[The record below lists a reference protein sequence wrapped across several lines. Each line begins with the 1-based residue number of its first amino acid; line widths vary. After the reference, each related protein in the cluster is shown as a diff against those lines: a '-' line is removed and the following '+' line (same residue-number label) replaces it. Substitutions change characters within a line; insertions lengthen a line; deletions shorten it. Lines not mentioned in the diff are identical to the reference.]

1 MDAPL
6 LSRHLPPPAHLP
18 TFLFGLRGSGKSTWA
33 RLTLPTAT
41 TVDLR
46 DDAVYRPLRQ
56 QPSRLRTILEAV
68 PIGEWTVID
77 EIQRLPKLLD
87 VIHQV
92 LELDQRRPI
101 LMTGSGARAIE
112 RAGYSLLGGRA
123 ALRVMPPF
131 LAADLGAAFD
141 LESACRYGLLPQIV
155 RAADPGAQLSAY
167 LATYIEREIAQ
178 EARVRDLDSWAMALR
193 QFALRHGRVLTM
205 STLAADAQVSRKT
218 AVGYLDLMRD
228 MHLAALLPVYGRA
241 PNTRDLAEHPKFYFT
256 DSGLAMGLLFGRS
269 ESLGPA
275 LGEALEGIVFHHL
288 ATWVAHAPGARL
300 ATWRTSLGAEVD
312 FVVETPDRLIAI
324 EVKHGTGLTGS
335 AFRGLRAFGE
345 RYPAGELILAAP
357 VSVPERHGTIRV
369 VPIEGLL
376 KAWVPGRAFPA

>member
-1 MDAPL
+1 MNVPIL
-6 LSRHLPPPAHLP
+6 PRHLPALALQP

-46 DDAVYRPLRQ
+46 DDAVYR
-56 QPSRLRTILEAV
+56 RLRREPGRLRAILEAV
-68 PIGEWTVID
+68 PAGQWTVID

-112 RAGYSLLGGRA
+112 RLGYSLLGGRA
-123 ALRVMPPF
+123 AVRVMPPF

-141 LESACRYGLLPQIV
+141 LESACRSGLLPQIV
-155 RAADPGAQLSAY
+155 RAADPAAQLMAY
-167 LATYIEREIAQ
+167 LATYVEREIAQ

-193 QFALRHGRVLTM
+193 QFALRHGRVLTL

-218 AVGYLDLMRD
+218 AMGYLDLMRD
-228 MHLAALLPVYGRA
+228 MHLAALLPVYGRT

-256 DSGLAMGLLFGRS
+256 DSGLAMGLLFGQT

-275 LGEALEGIVFHHL
+275 VGEALEGIVFHHL
-288 ATWVAHAPGARL
+288 ATWVAHAPRARL

-324 EVKHGTGLTGS
+324 EVKHGTGLMGA
-335 AFRGLRAFGE
+335 AFRGLRAFAE
-345 RYPAGELILAAP
+345 RHPAGELIRAAP

-369 VPIEGLL
+369 IPLEGLL
-376 KAWVPGRAFPA
+376 KACVPGSAFPV